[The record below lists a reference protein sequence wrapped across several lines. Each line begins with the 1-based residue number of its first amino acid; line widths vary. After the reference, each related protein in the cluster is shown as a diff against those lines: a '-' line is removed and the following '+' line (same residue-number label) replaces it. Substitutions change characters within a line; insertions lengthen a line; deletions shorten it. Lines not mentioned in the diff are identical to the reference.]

1 MKIFIPRLRTCRSLL
16 LAAVFTVASLTAL
29 AKDAAHYFLPP
40 GSPEAATLL
49 APPPLPDSPE
59 QTADLATVRNVFH
72 SATSSEVAAANAE
85 RYFSVYNFS
94 GVIGEFFNP
103 TNLPKTTVFFKKVH
117 ADARTVTALGKDY
130 FHRPRPFMV
139 DTNLATG
146 ELEKNFSYPSGHST
160 ENMVFALVLAELFPE
175 KRDALLAH
183 ARLMG
188 WHRVQI
194 ARHYPTDVVAGR
206 VLAQAIVRE
215 FKQNQNFEKEL
226 AAARAEI
233 EAVRSTA
240 KN

>member
-1 MKIFIPRLRTCRSLL
+1 MKFSIVSARHLRPLI
-16 LAAVFTVASLTAL
+16 AAALFAVTSVATS
-29 AKDAAHYFLPP
+29 AKDAVLHYLPL
-40 GSPEAATLL
+40 GSPDVTTLL

-59 QTADLATVRNVFH
+59 QAADLDTVRRVV
-72 SATSSEVAAANAE
+72 SAAASNEVAAANSE
-85 RYFSVYNFS
+85 RYFSVYNFT
-94 GVIGEFFNP
+94 GVIGKFFNA
-103 TNLPKTTVFFKKVH
+103 TNLPRTTAFFKKVQ

-139 DTNLATG
+139 DTNLAVG

-160 ENMVFALVLAELFPE
+160 ENMVFALVLAELLPE

-194 ARHYPTDVVAGR
+194 ARHYPTDIYAGR

-215 FKQNQNFEKEL
+215 FKKNTAFKKAL
-226 AAARAEI
+226 AEVKTEVEAAQSA
-233 EAVRSTA
+233 A